1 MKNLTENNMVTMSNS
16 NEVINVATTTNVEH
30 TNTNEMEKT
39 ENLNEQSMAEQE
51 PQFRTVRARIK
62 GEDKNI
68 ILACHK
74 YSMETLKN
82 SQMKQLELIDKSK
95 MLDVIFHVAE
105 PEIFYEAGVEL
116 KDYDNNIIPAGTP
129 NVYVPIETADTFYR
143 FRIDDILKAVK
154 VHKFNNIQEFAETTG
169 ISNLFSRGLTSKEK
183 IGVAALA
190 TNDEVC
196 NAIYDLAVA
205 TNMPAS
211 TAQHYLDVNLKG
223 STTAMMTTG
232 YRPKDMCSLGRTLE
246 EATLLHQK
254 VCLTFG
260 VNEAKK
266 RYAIR
271 AINYI
276 AKSEGYSLEQI
287 LNALDTIPA
296 NEVEKAKL
304 MECGHKETCIVTTL
318 ILWIKELGKH
328 NQDKQVA

>member
-39 ENLNEQSMAEQE
+39 ENLNEQPMTELE
-51 PQFRTVRARIK
+51 LQFRTVKARIK

-82 SQMKQLELIDKSK
+82 SQIKQLELIDKSK

-116 KDYDNNIIPAGTP
+116 KDYDDNIIPAGTP

-143 FRIDDILKAVK
+143 FRMDDVLKAVK

-183 IGVAALA
+183 IGIAALA

>member
-1 MKNLTENNMVTMSNS
+1 MVTMSNS

-39 ENLNEQSMAEQE
+39 ENLNEQPMTELE
-51 PQFRTVRARIK
+51 LQFRTVKARIK

-82 SQMKQLELIDKSK
+82 SQIKQLELIDKSK

-116 KDYDNNIIPAGTP
+116 KDYDDNIIPAGTP

-143 FRIDDILKAVK
+143 FRMDDVLKAVK

-183 IGVAALA
+183 IGIAALA